1 MSKRKLIIS
10 LLTVA
15 FLSFVL
21 FSLFGNQGWIALY
34 KGQQQLKEL
43 KSEVSQSEQMIDSL
57 KKEIDRLKNDTSYLE
72 KIAREKLGM
81 ARRDEKIYKFVEEN
95 K

>member
-1 MSKRKLIIS
+1 MSKKKLIIS
-10 LLTVA
+10 SLTVV

-21 FSLFGNQGWIALY
+21 ISFFGNQGWLALH
-34 KGQQQLKEL
+34 KGQEQLKDLE
-43 KSEVSQSEQMIDSL
+43 SEVEQSKQMVDSL

-81 ARRDEKIYKFVEEN
+81 ARRNEKIYKFVEEN
-95 K
+95 D

>member
-15 FLSFVL
+15 FLSFIL
-21 FSLFGNQGWIALY
+21 FSFFGNQGWFALY
-34 KGQQQLKEL
+34 KGQQQLKDL
-43 KSEVSQSEQMIDSL
+43 KSEVKQSEQMIDSL
-57 KKEIDRLKNDTSYLE
+57 KEEIDRLKNDTSYLE

-81 ARRDEKIYKFVEEN
+81 ARRDEKIFKFVEEN
-95 K
+95 D

>member
-34 KGQQQLKEL
+34 KGKQQLKEL
-43 KSEVSQSEQMIDSL
+43 RSEVSQSEQMIDS
-57 KKEIDRLKNDTSYLE
+57 
-72 KIAREKLGM
+72 
-81 ARRDEKIYKFVEEN
+81 
-95 K
+95 

>member
-1 MSKRKLIIS
+1 MSKKKLVIL

-15 FLSFVL
+15 FLSFVC
-21 FSLFGNQGWIALY
+21 FSFFGNQGWFALY
-34 KGQQQLKEL
+34 KGHQQLKSL
-43 KSEVSQSEQMIDSL
+43 KYEVQHSQQMIDSL

-81 ARRDEKIYKFVEEN
+81 ARRDEKIYKFVEGN
-95 K
+95 D

>member
-1 MSKRKLIIS
+1 MNGKKVIIT

-21 FSLFGNQGWIALY
+21 FSFFGDQGWFALL
-34 KGQQQLKEL
+34 KGHRQLTEL
-43 KSEVSQSEQMIDSL
+43 ESEVKRSVQVIDSL

-81 ARRDEKIYKFVEEN
+81 ARRDEKIYKFVEESD
-95 K
+95 

>member
-21 FSLFGNQGWIALY
+21 FSFFGNQGWLALY
-34 KGQQQLKEL
+34 KGRQQLKNLE
-43 KSEVSQSEQMIDSL
+43 SEVKRSEQMIDSL
-57 KKEIDRLKNDTSYLE
+57 NKEIDRLKNDTSYLE

-95 K
+95 D